1 MMYSMKN
8 YQLLAFLLFSSQIM
22 AQPFIGQREITNYE
36 KKKYNAGTQNWQI
49 QQDKQGR
56 MYFANNEGVL
66 SFDGNYWELYP
77 LPNKT
82 IVWSI
87 EMANNQLFVGG
98 QDEMGYLSPDAGG
111 HLAFQSLK
119 SLLDESDQ
127 KFADI
132 WNIVNVGED
141 IFFRSI
147 SRLFKLNKGKMKV
160 YQPSSTW
167 GFLGK
172 FQNKV
177 IAHDEARGIM
187 IYKNGNWE
195 LFIKKQDLPENF
207 YITSISDYTK
217 GSSIVTTSKN
227 GLFQLTE
234 EGIQPLTIKGI
245 NNNDHFTSVVKI
257 DEFNYILGTYNN
269 GVYLFNEKNEVIE
282 SFTKQEGLQ
291 NNNLRSLYIDKSK
304 NIWMG
309 LNNGISF
316 IPFNNA
322 IKNIN
327 PANFR
332 DGSGYSMAVHNNHLY
347 FASSNGTFEL
357 PFENKKDLSYLKNDL
372 TNISE
377 GQTWKLGILNNQLY
391 AGKEDGLYQI
401 ENRNAKVVDKK
412 SGYWIFE
419 MMSNAQKQ
427 NIVVTGS
434 YEQVRLFEQNEG
446 QFKDLGNIKSFA
458 GSARFLA
465 IDSNNHIWVS
475 HPYRGVYKI
484 NLKDSSTKLYTSDQ
498 GLPSTLNNHVYKIKN
513 KVLIATEKG
522 IFEYNETNDHF
533 EMSPYYK
540 NIYGD
545 KSVRYLKEDVQGNI
559 WFVQDKSIGV
569 IDLSGKKPAIVY
581 IPELKGNILSGFE
594 NVYSYDKFNT
604 FIGGQKGFYQINFEK
619 YKENISPLKIFI
631 RNVKIKGD
639 VDSVLFGGYHG
650 DINEEQSLSNLGNAK
665 VKYQLNS
672 FHFEY
677 VSPLYEQQ
685 INLEYSYRLKGFDK
699 AWSDWSKK
707 TEKDYTNLP
716 AGNFTFEVKA
726 RNNLNNESPV
736 TSYTFEVLPPWY
748 LNIWSIGIYGLLLF
762 VLLYYF
768 YKLQAK
774 KYSKRYQE
782 QQKELE
788 LKHQIELEKTEKELI
803 QLKNEK
809 LETEIEFKNSE
820 LASSAM
826 NLVQKKEFILK
837 IKETLQH
844 LNKNEKE
851 SMDSQD
857 LKKLLRSLSEEE
869 KLNDEWEQFSIHF
882 NNVHGDFLIKLSE
895 KYPTLKAHELKLCAY
910 LRMNLTSKEIAQ
922 LMSISVRGVEISR
935 YRLRKKLNIPTET
948 NLFQFLFE
956 I

>member
-1 MMYSMKN
+1 MYSMKN
-8 YQLLAFLLFSSQIM
+8 YQLLAFLLFSSQILG
-22 AQPFIGQREITNYE
+22 QPFIGQREITNYE

-66 SFDGNYWELYP
+66 SFDGNYWALYP

-87 EMANNQLFVGG
+87 EMANKKLFVGG
-98 QDEMGYLSPDAGG
+98 QDEIGYLSPNDGG
-111 HLAFQSLK
+111 QLVFHSLK

-132 WNIVNVGED
+132 WNIVHVGED

-147 SRLFKLNKGKMKV
+147 SRLFKWNKGKMKV

-167 GFLGK
+167 FFLGK

-177 IAHDEARGIM
+177 IAHDETRGIM
-187 IYKNGNWE
+187 MYKNGNWE
-195 LFIKKQDLPENF
+195 VFIKKQDLPENF
-207 YITSISDYTK
+207 YITSISDYTQ
-217 GSSIVTTSKN
+217 GSSIITTSKN

-234 EGIQPLTIKGI
+234 EGIKPLTIKGV
-245 NNNDHFTSVVKI
+245 NNNQHFTSVVKI

-282 SFTKQEGLQ
+282 SFSKQEGLQ

-322 IKNIN
+322 IKDIN
-327 PANFR
+327 PVNFG
-332 DGSGYSMAVHNNHLY
+332 DGSGYSMAVHKNHMY

-419 MMSNAQKQ
+419 TLSNKQ
-427 NIVVTGS
+427 NIAVTGS
-434 YEQVRLFEQNEG
+434 YEQVRLFEQKEG
-446 QFKDLGNIKSFA
+446 KLNDLGNIKSFA

-465 IDSNNHIWVS
+465 IDANNYIWVS

-513 KVLIATEKG
+513 KVLITTERG
-522 IFEYNETNDHF
+522 IFEYNEVNDRF
-533 EMSPYYK
+533 EMSSYYK

-545 KSVRYLKEDVQGNI
+545 KSVRYLKEDVLGNI
-559 WFVQDKSIGV
+559 WFVQDKNLGV
-569 IDLSGKKPAIVY
+569 IDLSGPKPSIVY
-581 IPELKGNILSGFE
+581 IPELNGNILSGFE
-594 NVYSYDKFNT
+594 NVYSYDKYNT

-650 DINEEQSLSNLGNAK
+650 DINEEQSLPNIDNAK
-665 VKYQLNS
+665 VAYQLNS

-677 VSPLYEQQ
+677 VSPLFEQQ
-685 INLEYSYRLKGFDK
+685 TNLEYSYRLKGFDK
-699 AWSDWSKK
+699 TWSDWNKK
-707 TEKDYTNLP
+707 TEKDYTNLSI
-716 AGNFTFEVKA
+716 GYYVFEVKA

-736 TSYTFEVLPPWY
+736 TSYIFQVLPPWY
-748 LNIWSIGIYGLLLF
+748 FNIWSITFYGILLF
-762 VLLYYF
+762 ILIYLL

-788 LKHQIELEKTEKELI
+788 LKHQIELEKTDKELI

-844 LNKNEKE
+844 LNKSEKE

-895 KYPTLKAHELKLCAY
+895 KYPILKSHELKLSAY

>member
-1 MMYSMKN
+1 MYSMKN
-8 YQLLAFLLFSSQIM
+8 YQLLAFLLFSSQILG
-22 AQPFIGQREITNYE
+22 QPFIGQREITNYE

-87 EMANNQLFVGG
+87 EMANNKLFVGG
-98 QDEMGYLSPDAGG
+98 QDEIGYLSPNDGG
-111 HLAFQSLK
+111 QLVFHSLK

-132 WNIVNVGED
+132 WNIVHVGED

-147 SRLFKLNKGKMKV
+147 SRLFKWNKGKMKV

-167 GFLGK
+167 FFLGK

-177 IAHDEARGIM
+177 IAHDETRGIM
-187 IYKNGNWE
+187 MYKNGNWE
-195 LFIKKQDLPENF
+195 VFIKKQDLPENF
-207 YITSISDYTK
+207 YITSISDYTQ
-217 GSSIVTTSKN
+217 GSSIITTSKN

-234 EGIQPLTIKGI
+234 EGIKPLTIKGV
-245 NNNDHFTSVVKI
+245 NNNQHFTSVVKI

-282 SFTKQEGLQ
+282 SFSKQEGLQ

-322 IKNIN
+322 IKDIN
-327 PANFR
+327 PVNFG
-332 DGSGYSMAVHNNHLY
+332 DGSGYSMAVHKNHMY

-419 MMSNAQKQ
+419 TLSNKQ
-427 NIVVTGS
+427 NLVVTGS
-434 YEQVRLFEQNEG
+434 YEQVRLFNHNEG
-446 QFKDLGNIKSFA
+446 QLKDIGNIKSFA

-465 IDSNNHIWVS
+465 TDADQNIWIS

-513 KVLIATEKG
+513 KVLIATERG
-522 IFEYNETNDHF
+522 IFEYNEVNDRF
-533 EMSPYYK
+533 EMSSYYK
-540 NIYGD
+540 KIYGD
-545 KSVRYLKEDVQGNI
+545 KSVRYLKEDVLGNI
-559 WFVQDKSIGV
+559 WFVQEKNLGV
-569 IDLSGKKPAIVY
+569 IDLSGPKPSIVY
-581 IPELKGNILSGFE
+581 IPELNGNILSGFE
-594 NVYSYDKFNT
+594 NVYSYDKYNT

-631 RNVKIKGD
+631 RNIKIKGD
-639 VDSVLFGGYHG
+639 IDSVLFGGYHG
-650 DINEEQSLSNLGNAK
+650 NINEEQSLSNIGNAK
-665 VKYQLNS
+665 VAYQLNS

-677 VSPLYEQQ
+677 VSPLFEQQ
-685 INLEYSYRLKGFDK
+685 TNLEYSYRLKGFDK
-699 AWSDWSKK
+699 TWSDWNKK
-707 TEKDYTNLP
+707 TEKDYTNLSI
-716 AGNFTFEVKA
+716 GYYVFEVKA

-736 TSYTFEVLPPWY
+736 TSYIFQVLPPWY
-748 LNIWSIGIYGLLLF
+748 FNIWSITFYGILLF
-762 VLLYYF
+762 ILIYLL

-788 LKHQIELEKTEKELI
+788 LKHQIELEKTDKELV

-844 LNKNEKE
+844 LNKSEKE

-895 KYPTLKAHELKLCAY
+895 KYPILKAHELKLSAY

>member
-1 MMYSMKN
+1 MYSMKN
-8 YQLLAFLLFSSQIM
+8 YQLLAFLLFSSQILG
-22 AQPFIGQREITNYE
+22 QPFIGQREITNYE

-87 EMANNQLFVGG
+87 EMANNKLFVGG
-98 QDEMGYLSPDAGG
+98 QDEIGYLSPNDGG
-111 HLAFQSLK
+111 QLVFHSLK

-132 WNIVNVGED
+132 WNIVHVGED

-167 GFLGK
+167 FFLGK

-177 IAHDEARGIM
+177 IAHDETRGIM
-187 IYKNGNWE
+187 MYKNGNWE
-195 LFIKKQDLPENF
+195 VFIKKQDLPENF
-207 YITSISDYTK
+207 YITSISDYTQ
-217 GSSIVTTSKN
+217 GSSIITTSKN

-234 EGIQPLTIKGI
+234 EGIKTLTIKGV
-245 NNNDHFTSVVKI
+245 NNNQHFTSVVKI

-269 GVYLFNEKNEVIE
+269 GLYLFNEKNEVIE
-282 SFTKQEGLQ
+282 SFSKQEGLQ
-291 NNNLRSLYIDKSK
+291 NSNLRSLYIDKSK

-322 IKNIN
+322 IKDIN
-327 PANFR
+327 PVNFG
-332 DGSGYSMAVHNNHLY
+332 DGSGYSMAVHKNHMY

-401 ENRNAKVVDKK
+401 ENKNAKVVDKK

-419 MMSNAQKQ
+419 TLSNKQ
-427 NIVVTGS
+427 NLVVTGS
-434 YEQVRLFEQNEG
+434 YEQVRLFDHNEG
-446 QFKDLGNIKSFA
+446 QLKDIGNIKSFA

-465 IDSNNHIWVS
+465 TDADQNIWIS

-513 KVLIATEKG
+513 KVLIATERG
-522 IFEYNETNDHF
+522 IFEYNEVNDRF
-533 EMSPYYK
+533 EMSSYYK
-540 NIYGD
+540 KIYGD
-545 KSVRYLKEDVQGNI
+545 KSVRYLKEDVLGNI
-559 WFVQDKSIGV
+559 WFVQDKNLGV
-569 IDLSGKKPAIVY
+569 IDLSGPKPSIVY
-581 IPELKGNILSGFE
+581 IPELNGNILSGFE
-594 NVYSYDKFNT
+594 NVYSYDKYNT

-650 DINEEQSLSNLGNAK
+650 DINEEQSLSNIGNAK
-665 VKYQLNS
+665 VAYQLNS

-677 VSPLYEQQ
+677 VSPFFEQQ
-685 INLEYSYRLKGFDK
+685 TNLEYSYRLKGFDK
-699 AWSDWSKK
+699 TWSDWNKK
-707 TEKDYTNLP
+707 TEKDYTNLSI
-716 AGNFTFEVKA
+716 GYYVFEVKA

-736 TSYTFEVLPPWY
+736 TSYIFQVLPPWY
-748 LNIWSIGIYGLLLF
+748 FNIWSITFYGILLF
-762 VLLYYF
+762 ILIYLL

-788 LKHQIELEKTEKELI
+788 LKHQIELEKTDKELI

-844 LNKNEKE
+844 LNKSEKE

-895 KYPTLKAHELKLCAY
+895 KYPILKAHELKLSAY

>member
-1 MMYSMKN
+1 MYSMKN
-8 YQLLAFLLFSSQIM
+8 YQLLAFLLFSSQILG
-22 AQPFIGQREITNYE
+22 QPFIGQREITNYE

-87 EMANNQLFVGG
+87 EMANNKLFVGG
-98 QDEMGYLSPDAGG
+98 QDEIGYLSPNDGG
-111 HLAFQSLK
+111 QLVFHSLK

-132 WNIVNVGED
+132 WNIVHVGED

-167 GFLGK
+167 FFLGK

-177 IAHDEARGIM
+177 IAHDETRGIM
-187 IYKNGNWE
+187 MYKNGNWE
-195 LFIKKQDLPENF
+195 VFIKKQDLPENF
-207 YITSISDYTK
+207 YITSISDYTQ
-217 GSSIVTTSKN
+217 GSSIITTSKN

-234 EGIQPLTIKGI
+234 EGIKTLTIKGV
-245 NNNDHFTSVVKI
+245 NNNQHFTSVVKI

-269 GVYLFNEKNEVIE
+269 GLYLFNEKNEVIE
-282 SFTKQEGLQ
+282 SFSKQEGLQ
-291 NNNLRSLYIDKSK
+291 NSNLRSLYIDKSK

-322 IKNIN
+322 IKDIN
-327 PANFR
+327 PVNFG
-332 DGSGYSMAVHNNHLY
+332 DGSGYSMAVHKNHMY
-347 FASSNGTFEL
+347 FASSNGTFEM

-377 GQTWKLGILNNQLY
+377 GQTWKLGMLNNQLY

-419 MMSNAQKQ
+419 TLSNKQ

-434 YEQVRLFEQNEG
+434 YEQVRLFDYNEG
-446 QFKDLGNIKSFA
+446 QLKDIGNIKSFA

-465 IDSNNHIWVS
+465 TDADQHIWIS

-513 KVLIATEKG
+513 KVLIATERG
-522 IFEYNETNDHF
+522 IFEYNEVNDRF
-533 EMSPYYK
+533 EISSYYK
-540 NIYGD
+540 KIYGD
-545 KSVRYLKEDVQGNI
+545 KSVRYLKEDVLGNI
-559 WFVQDKSIGV
+559 WFVQDKNLGV
-569 IDLSGKKPAIVY
+569 IDLSGPKPSIVY
-581 IPELKGNILSGFE
+581 IPELNGNILSGFE
-594 NVYSYDKFNT
+594 NVYSYDKYNT

-650 DINEEQSLSNLGNAK
+650 DINEEQSLSNIGNAK
-665 VKYQLNS
+665 VAYQLNS

-677 VSPLYEQQ
+677 VSPFFEQQ
-685 INLEYSYRLKGFDK
+685 TNLEYSYRLKGFDK
-699 AWSDWSKK
+699 TWSDWNKK
-707 TEKDYTNLP
+707 TEKDYTNLSI
-716 AGNFTFEVKA
+716 GYYVFEVKA

-736 TSYTFEVLPPWY
+736 TSYIFQVLPPWY
-748 LNIWSIGIYGLLLF
+748 FNIWSITFYGILLF
-762 VLLYYF
+762 ILIYLL

-788 LKHQIELEKTEKELI
+788 LKHQIELEKTDKELI

-844 LNKNEKE
+844 LNKSEKE

-895 KYPTLKAHELKLCAY
+895 KYPILKAHELKLSAY

>member
-1 MMYSMKN
+1 MYSMKN
-8 YQLLAFLLFSSQIM
+8 YQLLAFLLFSSQILG
-22 AQPFIGQREITNYE
+22 QPFIGQREITNYE

-87 EMANNQLFVGG
+87 EMANNKLFVGG
-98 QDEMGYLSPDAGG
+98 QDEIGYLSPNDGG
-111 HLAFQSLK
+111 QLVFHSLK

-132 WNIVNVGED
+132 WNIVHVGED

-147 SRLFKLNKGKMKV
+147 SRLFKWNKGKMKV

-167 GFLGK
+167 FFLGK

-177 IAHDEARGIM
+177 IAHDETRGIM
-187 IYKNGNWE
+187 MYKNGNWE
-195 LFIKKQDLPENF
+195 VFIKKQDLPENF
-207 YITSISDYTK
+207 YITSISDYTQ
-217 GSSIVTTSKN
+217 GSSIITTSKN

-234 EGIQPLTIKGI
+234 EGIKTLTIKGV
-245 NNNDHFTSVVKI
+245 NNNQHFTSVVKI

-269 GVYLFNEKNEVIE
+269 GLYLFNEKNEVIE
-282 SFTKQEGLQ
+282 SFSKQEGLQ

-322 IKNIN
+322 IKDIN
-327 PANFR
+327 PVNFG
-332 DGSGYSMAVHNNHLY
+332 DGSGYSMAVHKNHMY

-401 ENRNAKVVDKK
+401 ENKNAKVVDKK

-419 MMSNAQKQ
+419 TLSNKQ

-434 YEQVRLFEQNEG
+434 YEQVRLFDHNEG
-446 QFKDLGNIKSFA
+446 QLKDIGNIKSFA

-465 IDSNNHIWVS
+465 TDADQHIWIS

-513 KVLIATEKG
+513 KVLIATERG
-522 IFEYNETNDHF
+522 IFEYNEVNDRF
-533 EMSPYYK
+533 EISSYYK
-540 NIYGD
+540 KIYGD
-545 KSVRYLKEDVQGNI
+545 KSVRYLKEDVLGNI
-559 WFVQDKSIGV
+559 WFVQDKNLGV
-569 IDLSGKKPAIVY
+569 IDLSGPKPSIVY
-581 IPELKGNILSGFE
+581 IPELNGNILSGFE
-594 NVYSYDKFNT
+594 NVYSYDKYNT

-619 YKENISPLKIFI
+619 YKENINPLKIFI

-650 DINEEQSLSNLGNAK
+650 DINEEQSLSNIGNAK
-665 VKYQLNS
+665 VAYQLNS

-677 VSPLYEQQ
+677 VSPFFEQQ
-685 INLEYSYRLKGFDK
+685 TNLEYSYRLKGFDK
-699 AWSDWSKK
+699 TWSDWNKK
-707 TEKDYTNLP
+707 TEKDYTNLSI
-716 AGNFTFEVKA
+716 GYYVFEVKA

-736 TSYTFEVLPPWY
+736 TSYIFQVLPPWY
-748 LNIWSIGIYGLLLF
+748 FNIWSITFYGILLF
-762 VLLYYF
+762 ILIYLL

-788 LKHQIELEKTEKELI
+788 LKHQIELEKTDKELI

-844 LNKNEKE
+844 LNKSEKE

-895 KYPTLKAHELKLCAY
+895 KYPILKAHELKLSAY

>member
-1 MMYSMKN
+1 MYSMKN
-8 YQLLAFLLFSSQIM
+8 YQLLAFLLFSSQILG
-22 AQPFIGQREITNYE
+22 QPFIGQREITNYE

-87 EMANNQLFVGG
+87 EMANNKLFVGG
-98 QDEMGYLSPDAGG
+98 QDEIGYLSPNDGG
-111 HLAFQSLK
+111 QLVFHSLK

-132 WNIVNVGED
+132 WNIVHVGED

-147 SRLFKLNKGKMKV
+147 SRLFKWNKGKMKV

-167 GFLGK
+167 FFLGK

-177 IAHDEARGIM
+177 IAHDETRGIM
-187 IYKNGNWE
+187 MYKNGNWE
-195 LFIKKQDLPENF
+195 VFIKKQDLPENF
-207 YITSISDYTK
+207 YITSISDYTQ
-217 GSSIVTTSKN
+217 GSSIITTSKN

-234 EGIQPLTIKGI
+234 EGIKPLTIKGV
-245 NNNDHFTSVVKI
+245 NNNQHFTSVVKI

-269 GVYLFNEKNEVIE
+269 GLYLFNEKNEVIE
-282 SFTKQEGLQ
+282 SFSKQEGLQ

-322 IKNIN
+322 IKDIN
-327 PANFR
+327 PVNFG
-332 DGSGYSMAVHNNHLY
+332 DGSGYSMAVHKNHMY

-401 ENRNAKVVDKK
+401 ENKNAKVVDKK

-419 MMSNAQKQ
+419 TLSNKQ
-427 NIVVTGS
+427 NLVVTGS
-434 YEQVRLFEQNEG
+434 YEQVRLFDHNEG
-446 QFKDLGNIKSFA
+446 QLKDIGNIKSFA

-465 IDSNNHIWVS
+465 TDSDQHIWIS

-513 KVLIATEKG
+513 KVLIATERG
-522 IFEYNETNDHF
+522 IFEYNEVNDRF
-533 EMSPYYK
+533 EISSYYK
-540 NIYGD
+540 KIYGD
-545 KSVRYLKEDVQGNI
+545 KSVRYLKEDVLGNI
-559 WFVQDKSIGV
+559 WFVQDKNLGV
-569 IDLSGKKPAIVY
+569 IDLSGPKPSIVY
-581 IPELKGNILSGFE
+581 IPELNGNILSGFE
-594 NVYSYDKFNT
+594 NVYSYDKYNT

-619 YKENISPLKIFI
+619 YKENINPLKIFI

-650 DINEEQSLSNLGNAK
+650 DINEEQSLSNIGNAK
-665 VKYQLNS
+665 VAYQLNS

-677 VSPLYEQQ
+677 VSPFFEQQ
-685 INLEYSYRLKGFDK
+685 TNLEYSYRLKGFDK
-699 AWSDWSKK
+699 TWSDWNKK
-707 TEKDYTNLP
+707 TEKDYTNLSI
-716 AGNFTFEVKA
+716 GYYVFEVKA

-736 TSYTFEVLPPWY
+736 TSYIFQVLPPWY
-748 LNIWSIGIYGLLLF
+748 FNIWSITFYGILLF
-762 VLLYYF
+762 ILIYLL

-774 KYSKRYQE
+774 KYSKRYLE

-788 LKHQIELEKTEKELI
+788 LKHQIELEKTDKELI

-844 LNKNEKE
+844 LNKSEKE

-895 KYPTLKAHELKLCAY
+895 KYPILKAHELKLSAY

>member
-1 MMYSMKN
+1 MYSMKN
-8 YQLLAFLLFSSQIM
+8 YQLLAFLLFSSQILG
-22 AQPFIGQREITNYE
+22 QPFIGQREITNYE

-87 EMANNQLFVGG
+87 EMANNKLFVGG
-98 QDEMGYLSPDAGG
+98 QDEIGYLSPNDGG
-111 HLAFQSLK
+111 QLVFHSLK

-132 WNIVNVGED
+132 WNIVHVGED

-167 GFLGK
+167 FFLGK

-177 IAHDEARGIM
+177 IAHDETRGIM
-187 IYKNGNWE
+187 MYKNGNWE
-195 LFIKKQDLPENF
+195 VFIKKQDLPENF
-207 YITSISDYTK
+207 YITSISDYTQ
-217 GSSIVTTSKN
+217 GSSIITTSKN

-234 EGIQPLTIKGI
+234 EGIKPLTIKGV
-245 NNNDHFTSVVKI
+245 NNNQHFTSVVKI

-269 GVYLFNEKNEVIE
+269 GLYLFNEKNEVIE
-282 SFTKQEGLQ
+282 SFSKQEGLQ
-291 NNNLRSLYIDKSK
+291 NSNLRSLYIDKSK

-322 IKNIN
+322 IKDIN
-327 PANFR
+327 PVNFG
-332 DGSGYSMAVHNNHLY
+332 DGSGYSMAVHKNHMY
-347 FASSNGTFEL
+347 FASSNGTFEM

-401 ENRNAKVVDKK
+401 ENKNAKVVDKK

-419 MMSNAQKQ
+419 TLSNKQ

-434 YEQVRLFEQNEG
+434 YEQVRLFNHNEG
-446 QFKDLGNIKSFA
+446 QLKDIGNIKSFA

-465 IDSNNHIWVS
+465 TDADQHIWIS

-513 KVLIATEKG
+513 KVLIATERG
-522 IFEYNETNDHF
+522 IFEYNEVNDRF
-533 EMSPYYK
+533 EISSYYK
-540 NIYGD
+540 KIYGD
-545 KSVRYLKEDVQGNI
+545 KSVRYLKEDVLGNI
-559 WFVQDKSIGV
+559 WFVQDKNLGV
-569 IDLSGKKPAIVY
+569 IDLSGPKPSIVY
-581 IPELKGNILSGFE
+581 IPELNGNILSGFE
-594 NVYSYDKFNT
+594 NVYSYDKYNT

-619 YKENISPLKIFI
+619 YKENINPLKIFI

-650 DINEEQSLSNLGNAK
+650 DINEEQSLSNIGNVK
-665 VKYQLNS
+665 VAYQLNS

-677 VSPLYEQQ
+677 ISPLFEQQ
-685 INLEYSYRLKGFDK
+685 TNLEYSYRLKGFDK
-699 AWSDWSKK
+699 TWSDWNKK
-707 TEKDYTNLP
+707 TEKDYTNLSI
-716 AGNFTFEVKA
+716 GYYVFEVKA

-736 TSYTFEVLPPWY
+736 TSYIFQVLPPWY
-748 LNIWSIGIYGLLLF
+748 FNIWSITFYGILLF
-762 VLLYYF
+762 ILIYLL

-788 LKHQIELEKTEKELI
+788 LKHQIELEKTDKELI

-844 LNKNEKE
+844 LNKSEKE

-895 KYPTLKAHELKLCAY
+895 KYPILKAHELKLSAY

>member
-8 YQLLAFLLFSSQIM
+8 YQLLAFLLFSSQILG
-22 AQPFIGQREITNYE
+22 QPFIGQREITNYE

-87 EMANNQLFVGG
+87 EMANNKLFVGG
-98 QDEMGYLSPDAGG
+98 QDEIGYLSPDDGG
-111 HLAFQSLK
+111 QLVFHSLK

-147 SRLFKLNKGKMKV
+147 SRLFKWNKGKMKV

-167 GFLGK
+167 FFLGK

-177 IAHDEARGIM
+177 IAHDETRGIM
-187 IYKNGNWE
+187 MYKNGNWE
-195 LFIKKQDLPENF
+195 VFIKKQDLPENF
-207 YITSISDYTK
+207 YITSISDYTQ
-217 GSSIVTTSKN
+217 GSSIITTSKN

-234 EGIQPLTIKGI
+234 EGIKPLTIKGV
-245 NNNDHFTSVVKI
+245 NNNQHFTSVVKI

-282 SFTKQEGLQ
+282 SFSKQEGLQ

-322 IKNIN
+322 IKDIN
-327 PANFR
+327 PVNFG
-332 DGSGYSMAVHNNHLY
+332 DGSGYSMAVHKNHMY

-419 MMSNAQKQ
+419 TLSNKQ
-427 NIVVTGS
+427 NLVVTGS
-434 YEQVRLFEQNEG
+434 YEQVRLFNHNEG
-446 QFKDLGNIKSFA
+446 QLKDIGNIKSFA

-465 IDSNNHIWVS
+465 TDADQNIWIS

-513 KVLIATEKG
+513 KVLIATERG
-522 IFEYNETNDHF
+522 IFEYNEVNDRF
-533 EMSPYYK
+533 EMSSYYK
-540 NIYGD
+540 KIYGD
-545 KSVRYLKEDVQGNI
+545 KSVRYLKEDVLGNI
-559 WFVQDKSIGV
+559 WFVQEKNLGV
-569 IDLSGKKPAIVY
+569 IDLSGPKPSIVY
-581 IPELKGNILSGFE
+581 IPELNGNILSGFE
-594 NVYSYDKFNT
+594 NVYSYDKYNT

-631 RNVKIKGD
+631 RNIKIKGD
-639 VDSVLFGGYHG
+639 IDSVLFGGYHG
-650 DINEEQSLSNLGNAK
+650 NINEEQSLSNIGNAK
-665 VKYQLNS
+665 VAYQLNS

-677 VSPLYEQQ
+677 VSPLFEQQ
-685 INLEYSYRLKGFDK
+685 TNLEYSYRLKGFDK
-699 AWSDWSKK
+699 TWSDWNKK
-707 TEKDYTNLP
+707 TEKDYTNLSI
-716 AGNFTFEVKA
+716 GYYVFEVKA

-736 TSYTFEVLPPWY
+736 TSYIFQVLPPWY
-748 LNIWSIGIYGLLLF
+748 FNIWSITFYGILLF
-762 VLLYYF
+762 ILIYLL

-788 LKHQIELEKTEKELI
+788 LKHQIELEKTDKELV

-844 LNKNEKE
+844 LNKSEKE

-895 KYPTLKAHELKLCAY
+895 KYPILKAHELKLSAY

>member
-1 MMYSMKN
+1 MMYPMKN

-332 DGSGYSMAVHNNHLY
+332 DGSGYSMAVHNNHMY

-377 GQTWKLGILNNQLY
+377 GQTLKLGILNNQLY

-427 NIVVTGS
+427 NIAVTGS

-545 KSVRYLKEDVQGNI
+545 KSVRYLKEEVQGNI

-650 DINEEQSLSNLGNAK
+650 DINEEQSLSNLGNTK

-716 AGNFTFEVKA
+716 AGYFTFEVKA

-895 KYPTLKAHELKLCAY
+895 KYPSLKAHELKLCAY

>member
-1 MMYSMKN
+1 MMYSIKN

-234 EGIQPLTIKGI
+234 AEIKPLSIKGI

-257 DEFNYILGTYNN
+257 DEFNYVLGTYNN

-427 NIVVTGS
+427 NIAVTGT
-434 YEQVRLFEQNEG
+434 YEQVRLFEPNEG
-446 QFKDLGNIKSFA
+446 QFRDLGNIKSFA

-522 IFEYNETNDHF
+522 IFEYNEKKDHF

-569 IDLSGKKPAIVY
+569 IDLSGKKPSIIY

-594 NVYSYDKFNT
+594 NVYSYDKYNT

-650 DINEEQSLSNLGNAK
+650 DINEEQSLSNLGNTK

-707 TEKDYTNLP
+707 TEKDYTNLT
-716 AGNFTFEVKA
+716 AGYFTFEVKA

-895 KYPTLKAHELKLCAY
+895 KYPSLKAHELKLCAY

>member
-1 MMYSMKN
+1 MYSMKN
-8 YQLLAFLLFSSQIM
+8 YQLLAFLLFSSQILG
-22 AQPFIGQREITNYE
+22 QPFIGQREITNYE

-66 SFDGNYWELYP
+66 SFDGNYWALYP

-87 EMANNQLFVGG
+87 EMANNKLFVGG
-98 QDEMGYLSPDAGG
+98 QDEIGYLSPDDGG
-111 HLAFQSLK
+111 QLVFHSLK

-132 WNIVNVGED
+132 WNIVHVGED

-147 SRLFKLNKGKMKV
+147 SRLFKWNKGKMKV

-167 GFLGK
+167 FFLGK

-177 IAHDEARGIM
+177 IAHDETRGIM
-187 IYKNGNWE
+187 MYKNGNWE
-195 LFIKKQDLPENF
+195 VFIKKQDLPENF
-207 YITSISDYTK
+207 YITSISDYTQ
-217 GSSIVTTSKN
+217 GSSIITTSKN

-234 EGIQPLTIKGI
+234 EGIKPLTIKGV
-245 NNNDHFTSVVKI
+245 NNNQHFTSVVKI

-282 SFTKQEGLQ
+282 SFSKQEGLQ

-322 IKNIN
+322 IKDIN
-327 PANFR
+327 PVNFG
-332 DGSGYSMAVHNNHLY
+332 DGSGYSMAVHKNHMY

-419 MMSNAQKQ
+419 TLSNKQ
-427 NIVVTGS
+427 NIAVTGS
-434 YEQVRLFEQNEG
+434 YEQVRLFEQKEG
-446 QFKDLGNIKSFA
+446 KLNDLGNIKSFA

-465 IDSNNHIWVS
+465 IDANNYIWVS

-513 KVLIATEKG
+513 KVLIATERG
-522 IFEYNETNDHF
+522 IFEYNEVNDRF
-533 EMSPYYK
+533 EMSSYYK

-545 KSVRYLKEDVQGNI
+545 KSVRYLKEDVLGNI
-559 WFVQDKSIGV
+559 WFVQDKNLGV
-569 IDLSGKKPAIVY
+569 IDLSGPKPSIVY
-581 IPELKGNILSGFE
+581 IPELNGNILSGFE
-594 NVYSYDKFNT
+594 NVYSYDKYNT

-639 VDSVLFGGYHG
+639 ADSVLFGGYHG
-650 DINEEQSLSNLGNAK
+650 DINEEQSLPNIDNAK
-665 VKYQLNS
+665 VAYQLNS

-677 VSPLYEQQ
+677 VSPLFEQQ
-685 INLEYSYRLKGFDK
+685 TNLEYSYRLKGFDK
-699 AWSDWSKK
+699 TWSDWNKK
-707 TEKDYTNLP
+707 TEKDYTNLSI
-716 AGNFTFEVKA
+716 GYYVFEVKA

-736 TSYTFEVLPPWY
+736 TSYIFQVLPPWY
-748 LNIWSIGIYGLLLF
+748 FNIWSITFYGILLF
-762 VLLYYF
+762 ILIYLL

-788 LKHQIELEKTEKELI
+788 LKHQIELEKTDKELI

-844 LNKNEKE
+844 LNKSEKE

-895 KYPTLKAHELKLCAY
+895 KYPILKSHELKLSAY

>member
-1 MMYSMKN
+1 MYSMKN
-8 YQLLAFLLFSSQIM
+8 YQLLAFLLFSSQILG
-22 AQPFIGQREITNYE
+22 QPFIGQREITNYE

-66 SFDGNYWELYP
+66 SFDGNYWALYP

-87 EMANNQLFVGG
+87 EMANNKLFVGG
-98 QDEMGYLSPDAGG
+98 QDEIGYLSPNDGG
-111 HLAFQSLK
+111 QLVFHSLK

-132 WNIVNVGED
+132 WNIVHVGED

-167 GFLGK
+167 FFLGK

-177 IAHDEARGIM
+177 IAHDETRGIM
-187 IYKNGNWE
+187 MYKNGNWE
-195 LFIKKQDLPENF
+195 VFIKKQDLPENF
-207 YITSISDYTK
+207 YITSISDYTQ
-217 GSSIVTTSKN
+217 GSSIITTSKN

-234 EGIQPLTIKGI
+234 EGIKTLTIKGV
-245 NNNDHFTSVVKI
+245 NNNQHFTSVVKI

-269 GVYLFNEKNEVIE
+269 GLYLFNEKNEVIE

-291 NNNLRSLYIDKSK
+291 NNNIRSLYVDKSK

-322 IKNIN
+322 IKDIN
-327 PANFR
+327 PVNFG
-332 DGSGYSMAVHNNHLY
+332 DGSGYSMAVHKNHMY
-347 FASSNGTFEL
+347 FASSNGTFEM

-401 ENRNAKVVDKK
+401 ENKNAKVVDKK

-419 MMSNAQKQ
+419 TLSNKQ

-434 YEQVRLFEQNEG
+434 YEQVRLFNHNEG
-446 QFKDLGNIKSFA
+446 QLKDIGNIKSFA

-465 IDSNNHIWVS
+465 TDADQHIWIS

-513 KVLIATEKG
+513 KVLIATERG
-522 IFEYNETNDHF
+522 IFEYNEVNDRF
-533 EMSPYYK
+533 EISSYYK
-540 NIYGD
+540 KIYGD
-545 KSVRYLKEDVQGNI
+545 KSVRYLKEDVLGNI
-559 WFVQDKSIGV
+559 WFVQDKNLGV
-569 IDLSGKKPAIVY
+569 IDLSGPKPSIVY
-581 IPELKGNILSGFE
+581 IPELNGNILSGFE
-594 NVYSYDKFNT
+594 NVYSYDKYNT

-650 DINEEQSLSNLGNAK
+650 DINEEQSLSNIGNAK
-665 VKYQLNS
+665 VAYQLNS

-677 VSPLYEQQ
+677 VSPFFEQQ
-685 INLEYSYRLKGFDK
+685 TNLEYSYRLKGFDK
-699 AWSDWSKK
+699 TWSDWNKK
-707 TEKDYTNLP
+707 TEKDYTNLSI
-716 AGNFTFEVKA
+716 GYYVFEVKA

-736 TSYTFEVLPPWY
+736 TSYIFQVLPPWY
-748 LNIWSIGIYGLLLF
+748 FNIWSITFYGILLF
-762 VLLYYF
+762 ILIYLL

-788 LKHQIELEKTEKELI
+788 LKHQIELEKTDKELI

-844 LNKNEKE
+844 LNKSEKE

-895 KYPTLKAHELKLCAY
+895 KYPILKAHELKLSAY

>member
-1 MMYSMKN
+1 MYSMKN
-8 YQLLAFLLFSSQIM
+8 YQLLAFLLFSSQILG
-22 AQPFIGQREITNYE
+22 QPFIGQREITNYE

-87 EMANNQLFVGG
+87 EMANNKLFVGG
-98 QDEMGYLSPDAGG
+98 QDEIGYLSPNDGG
-111 HLAFQSLK
+111 QLVFHSLK

-132 WNIVNVGED
+132 WNIVHVGED

-167 GFLGK
+167 FFLGK

-177 IAHDEARGIM
+177 IAHDETRGIM
-187 IYKNGNWE
+187 MYKNGNWE
-195 LFIKKQDLPENF
+195 VFIKKQDLPENF
-207 YITSISDYTK
+207 YITSISDYTQ
-217 GSSIVTTSKN
+217 GSSIITTSKN

-234 EGIQPLTIKGI
+234 EGIKTLTIKGV
-245 NNNDHFTSVVKI
+245 NNNQHFTSVVKI

-269 GVYLFNEKNEVIE
+269 GLYLFNEKNEVIE
-282 SFTKQEGLQ
+282 SFSKQEGLQ

-322 IKNIN
+322 IKDIN
-327 PANFR
+327 PVNFG
-332 DGSGYSMAVHNNHLY
+332 DGSGYSMAVHKNHMY
-347 FASSNGTFEL
+347 FASSNGTFEM

-377 GQTWKLGILNNQLY
+377 GQTWKLGMLNNQLY

-419 MMSNAQKQ
+419 TLSNKQ
-427 NIVVTGS
+427 NIIVTGS
-434 YEQVRLFEQNEG
+434 YEQVRLFDHNEG
-446 QFKDLGNIKSFA
+446 QLKDIGNIKSFA

-465 IDSNNHIWVS
+465 TDADQHIWIS

-513 KVLIATEKG
+513 KVLIATERG
-522 IFEYNETNDHF
+522 IFEYNEVNDRF
-533 EMSPYYK
+533 EISSYYK
-540 NIYGD
+540 KIYGD
-545 KSVRYLKEDVQGNI
+545 KSVRYLKEDVLGNI
-559 WFVQDKSIGV
+559 WFVQDKNLGV
-569 IDLSGKKPAIVY
+569 IDLSGPKPSIVY
-581 IPELKGNILSGFE
+581 IPELNGNILSGFE
-594 NVYSYDKFNT
+594 NVYSYDKYNT

-650 DINEEQSLSNLGNAK
+650 DINEEQSLSNIGNAK
-665 VKYQLNS
+665 VAYQLNS

-677 VSPLYEQQ
+677 VSPFFEQQ
-685 INLEYSYRLKGFDK
+685 TNLEYSYRLKGFDK
-699 AWSDWSKK
+699 TWSDWNKK
-707 TEKDYTNLP
+707 TEKDYTNLSI
-716 AGNFTFEVKA
+716 GYYVFEVKA

-736 TSYTFEVLPPWY
+736 TSYIFQVLPPWY
-748 LNIWSIGIYGLLLF
+748 FNIWSITFYGILLF
-762 VLLYYF
+762 ILIYLL

-788 LKHQIELEKTEKELI
+788 LKHQIELEKTDKELI

-844 LNKNEKE
+844 LNKSEKE

-895 KYPTLKAHELKLCAY
+895 KYPILKAHELKLSAY

>member
-111 HLAFQSLK
+111 HLTFQSLK
-119 SLLDESDQ
+119 PLLDESDQ

-132 WNIVNVGED
+132 WNIVNVGD
-141 IFFRSI
+141 DLFFRSI

-234 EGIQPLTIKGI
+234 DGIQPLTIKGI
-245 NNNDHFTSVVKI
+245 NNNDHFTSLVKI

-419 MMSNAQKQ
+419 MMSNARKQ
-427 NIVVTGS
+427 NIAVTGS

-522 IFEYNETNDHF
+522 IFEYNEEKDHF

-650 DINEEQSLSNLGNAK
+650 DINEEQSLSNLGNTK

-726 RNNLNNESPV
+726 RNNLNNESPI

-895 KYPTLKAHELKLCAY
+895 KYPSLKAHELKLCAY

>member
-8 YQLLAFLLFSSQIM
+8 YQLLAFLLFSSQILG
-22 AQPFIGQREITNYE
+22 QPFIGQREITNYE

-66 SFDGNYWELYP
+66 SFDGNYWALYP

-87 EMANNQLFVGG
+87 EMANNKLFVGG
-98 QDEMGYLSPDAGG
+98 QDEIGYLSPDDGG
-111 HLAFQSLK
+111 QLVFHSLK

-132 WNIVNVGED
+132 WNIVHVGED

-147 SRLFKLNKGKMKV
+147 SRLFKWNKGKMKV

-167 GFLGK
+167 FFLGK

-177 IAHDEARGIM
+177 IAHDETRGIM
-187 IYKNGNWE
+187 MYKNGNWE
-195 LFIKKQDLPENF
+195 VFIKKQDLPENF
-207 YITSISDYTK
+207 YITSISDYTQ
-217 GSSIVTTSKN
+217 GSSIITTSKN

-234 EGIQPLTIKGI
+234 EGIKPLTIKGV
-245 NNNDHFTSVVKI
+245 NNNQHFTSVVKI

-282 SFTKQEGLQ
+282 SFSKQEGLQ

-322 IKNIN
+322 IKDIN
-327 PANFR
+327 PVNFG
-332 DGSGYSMAVHNNHLY
+332 DGSGYSMAVHKNHMY

-419 MMSNAQKQ
+419 TLSNKQ
-427 NIVVTGS
+427 NIAVTGS
-434 YEQVRLFEQNEG
+434 YEQVRLFEQKEG
-446 QFKDLGNIKSFA
+446 KLNDLGNIKSFA

-465 IDSNNHIWVS
+465 IDANNYIWVS

-513 KVLIATEKG
+513 KVLIATERG
-522 IFEYNETNDHF
+522 IFEYNEVNDRF
-533 EMSPYYK
+533 EMSSYYK

-545 KSVRYLKEDVQGNI
+545 KSVRYLKEDVLGNI
-559 WFVQDKSIGV
+559 WFVQDKNLGV
-569 IDLSGKKPAIVY
+569 IDLSGPKPSIVY
-581 IPELKGNILSGFE
+581 IPELNGNILSGFE
-594 NVYSYDKFNT
+594 NVYSYDKYNT

-639 VDSVLFGGYHG
+639 ADSVLFGGYHG
-650 DINEEQSLSNLGNAK
+650 DINEEQSLPNIDNAK
-665 VKYQLNS
+665 VAYQLNS

-677 VSPLYEQQ
+677 VSPLFEQQ
-685 INLEYSYRLKGFDK
+685 TNLEYSYRLKGFDK
-699 AWSDWSKK
+699 TWSDWNKK
-707 TEKDYTNLP
+707 TEKDYTNLSI
-716 AGNFTFEVKA
+716 GYYVFEVKA

-736 TSYTFEVLPPWY
+736 TSYIFQVLPPWY
-748 LNIWSIGIYGLLLF
+748 FNIWSIIFYGILLF
-762 VLLYYF
+762 ILIYLL

-788 LKHQIELEKTEKELI
+788 LKHQIELEKTDKELI

-844 LNKNEKE
+844 LNKSEKE

-895 KYPTLKAHELKLCAY
+895 KYPILKSHELKLSAY

>member
-1 MMYSMKN
+1 MMYPMKN
-8 YQLLAFLLFSSQIM
+8 YQLLAFLLFSSQILG
-22 AQPFIGQREITNYE
+22 QPFIGQREITNYE

-82 IVWSI
+82 IVWSV

-98 QDEMGYLSPDAGG
+98 QDEMGFLSPDKSGQLSF
-111 HLAFQSLK
+111 HSLK
-119 SLLDESDQ
+119 SYLDESDQ

-132 WNIVNVGED
+132 WNIVNVGDD

-147 SRLFKLNKGKMKV
+147 SRLFKWNKGKMKV

-167 GFLGK
+167 FFLGK

-195 LFIKKQDLPENF
+195 LFIKKQELPENF
-207 YITSISDYTK
+207 YITSISDYTA
-217 GSSIVTTSKN
+217 GSSIITTSKN
-227 GLFQLTE
+227 GLFKLTE
-234 EGIQPLTIKGI
+234 EGIKPLTIKGI
-245 NNNDHFTSVVKI
+245 NNKDHFTSIVKV
-257 DEFNYILGTYNN
+257 DEFNYVLGTYNN

-322 IKNIN
+322 IKDIN
-327 PANFR
+327 PVDFR
-332 DGSGYSMAVHNNHLY
+332 DGSGYSMAVHNNHMY
-347 FASSNGTFEL
+347 FASSNGVFEL
-357 PFENKKDLSYLKNDL
+357 PFENKKDLSFLKNNL

-377 GQTWKLGILNNQLY
+377 GQTWKLGILNDQLY

-419 MMSNAQKQ
+419 TLSNKQ
-427 NIVVTGS
+427 NIAVTGS
-434 YEQVRLFEQNEG
+434 YEQVRLFEQKEG
-446 QFKDLGNIKSFA
+446 KWNDLGNIKSFS

-465 IDSNNHIWVS
+465 IDTNNYVWVS

-484 NLKDSSTKLYTSDQ
+484 NLKDSSTKLYTSDH

-522 IFEYNETNDHF
+522 IFEYNDARDNF
-533 EMSPYYK
+533 EVSSYYK
-540 NIYGD
+540 NIYGE

-559 WFVQDKSIGV
+559 WFVEDKNLGV
-569 IDLSGKKPAIVY
+569 IDLSGKKPTIIY
-581 IPELKGNILSGFE
+581 IPELNGNILSGFE
-594 NVYSYDKFNT
+594 NVYSYDNYNT

-619 YKENISPLKIFI
+619 YKENIIPLKILI
-631 RNVKIKGD
+631 RKVRIKGD
-639 VDSVLFGGYHG
+639 DDSVLFGGYNQ
-650 DINEEQSLSNLGNAK
+650 DINEDQSLSSLGKAK
-665 VKYQLNS
+665 VEFQLNS

-677 VSPLYEQQ
+677 VAPLFEQQ

-699 AWSDWSKK
+699 TWSNWNKK

-716 AGNFTFEVKA
+716 AGNYTFEVKA
-726 RNNLNNESPV
+726 RNNLNNESPI
-736 TSYTFEVLPPWY
+736 TSYNFEVLAPWY
-748 LNIWSIGIYGLLLF
+748 FNFWSICFYGFLLF
-762 VLLYYF
+762 VLLYLF

-774 KYSKRYQE
+774 KYLNRYQE
-782 QQKELE
+782 QQEELE

-851 SMDSQD
+851 SMDSVD

>member
-8 YQLLAFLLFSSQIM
+8 YQLLAFLLFSSQILG
-22 AQPFIGQREITNYE
+22 QPFIGQREITNYE

-87 EMANNQLFVGG
+87 EMANNKLFVGG
-98 QDEMGYLSPDAGG
+98 QDEIGYLSPDDGG
-111 HLAFQSLK
+111 QLVFHSLK

-132 WNIVNVGED
+132 WNIVHVGED

-147 SRLFKLNKGKMKV
+147 SRLFKWNKGKMKV

-167 GFLGK
+167 FFLGK

-177 IAHDEARGIM
+177 IAHDETRGIM
-187 IYKNGNWE
+187 MYKNGNWE
-195 LFIKKQDLPENF
+195 VFIKKQDLPENF
-207 YITSISDYTK
+207 YITSISDYTQ
-217 GSSIVTTSKN
+217 GSSIITTSKN

-234 EGIQPLTIKGI
+234 EGIKPLTIKGV
-245 NNNDHFTSVVKI
+245 NNNQHFTSVVKI

-282 SFTKQEGLQ
+282 SFSKQEGLQ

-322 IKNIN
+322 IKDIN
-327 PANFR
+327 PVNFG
-332 DGSGYSMAVHNNHLY
+332 DGSGYSMAVHKNHMY

-419 MMSNAQKQ
+419 TLSNKQ
-427 NIVVTGS
+427 NIAVTGS
-434 YEQVRLFEQNEG
+434 YEQVRLFEQKEG
-446 QFKDLGNIKSFA
+446 KLNDLGNIKSFA

-465 IDSNNHIWVS
+465 IDANNYIWVS

-513 KVLIATEKG
+513 KVLITTERG
-522 IFEYNETNDHF
+522 IFEYNEVNDRF
-533 EMSPYYK
+533 EMSSYYK

-545 KSVRYLKEDVQGNI
+545 KSVRYLKEDVLGNI
-559 WFVQDKSIGV
+559 WFVQDKNLGV
-569 IDLSGKKPAIVY
+569 IDLSGPKPSIVY
-581 IPELKGNILSGFE
+581 IPELNGNILSGFE
-594 NVYSYDKFNT
+594 NVYSYDKYNT

-639 VDSVLFGGYHG
+639 ADSVLFGGYHG
-650 DINEEQSLSNLGNAK
+650 DINEEQSLPNIDNAK
-665 VKYQLNS
+665 VAYQLNS

-677 VSPLYEQQ
+677 VSPLFEQQ
-685 INLEYSYRLKGFDK
+685 TNLEYSYRLKGFDK
-699 AWSDWSKK
+699 TWSDWNKK
-707 TEKDYTNLP
+707 TEKDYTNLSI
-716 AGNFTFEVKA
+716 GYYVFEVKA

-736 TSYTFEVLPPWY
+736 TSYIFQVLPPWY
-748 LNIWSIGIYGLLLF
+748 FNIWSITFYGILLF
-762 VLLYYF
+762 ILIYLL

-788 LKHQIELEKTEKELI
+788 LKHQIELEKTDKELI

-844 LNKNEKE
+844 LNKSEKE

-895 KYPTLKAHELKLCAY
+895 KYPILKSHELKLSAY

>member
-1 MMYSMKN
+1 MYSMKN
-8 YQLLAFLLFSSQIM
+8 YQLLAFLLFSSQILG
-22 AQPFIGQREITNYE
+22 QPFIGQREITNYE

-87 EMANNQLFVGG
+87 EMANNKLFVGG
-98 QDEMGYLSPDAGG
+98 QDEIGYLSPNDGG
-111 HLAFQSLK
+111 QLVFHSLK

-147 SRLFKLNKGKMKV
+147 SRLFKWNKGKMKV

-167 GFLGK
+167 FFLGK

-177 IAHDEARGIM
+177 IAHDETRGIM
-187 IYKNGNWE
+187 MYKNGNWE
-195 LFIKKQDLPENF
+195 VFIKKQDLPENF
-207 YITSISDYTK
+207 YITSISDYTQ
-217 GSSIVTTSKN
+217 GSSIITTSKN

-234 EGIQPLTIKGI
+234 EGIKPLTIKGV
-245 NNNDHFTSVVKI
+245 NNNQHFTSVVKI

-269 GVYLFNEKNEVIE
+269 GLYLFNEKNEVIE
-282 SFTKQEGLQ
+282 SFSKQEGLQ
-291 NNNLRSLYIDKSK
+291 NSNLRSLYIDKSK

-322 IKNIN
+322 IKDIN
-327 PANFR
+327 PVNFG
-332 DGSGYSMAVHNNHLY
+332 DGSGYSMAVHKNHMY
-347 FASSNGTFEL
+347 FASSNGTFEM

-401 ENRNAKVVDKK
+401 ENKNAKVVDKK

-419 MMSNAQKQ
+419 TLSNKQ
-427 NIVVTGS
+427 NLVVTGS
-434 YEQVRLFEQNEG
+434 YEQVRLFNHNEG
-446 QFKDLGNIKSFA
+446 QLKDIGNIKSFA

-465 IDSNNHIWVS
+465 TDADQNIWIS

-513 KVLIATEKG
+513 KVLIATERG
-522 IFEYNETNDHF
+522 IFEYNEVNDRF
-533 EMSPYYK
+533 EMSSYYK
-540 NIYGD
+540 KIYGD
-545 KSVRYLKEDVQGNI
+545 KSVRYLKEDVLGNI
-559 WFVQDKSIGV
+559 WFVQDKNLGV
-569 IDLSGKKPAIVY
+569 IDLSGPKPSIVY
-581 IPELKGNILSGFE
+581 IPELNGNILSGFE
-594 NVYSYDKFNT
+594 NVYSYDKYNT

-650 DINEEQSLSNLGNAK
+650 DINEEQSLSNIGNVK
-665 VKYQLNS
+665 VAYQLNS

-677 VSPLYEQQ
+677 VSPFFEQQ
-685 INLEYSYRLKGFDK
+685 TNLEYSYRLKGFDK
-699 AWSDWSKK
+699 TWSDWNKK
-707 TEKDYTNLP
+707 TEKDYTNLSI
-716 AGNFTFEVKA
+716 GYYVFEVKA

-736 TSYTFEVLPPWY
+736 TSYIFQVLPPWY
-748 LNIWSIGIYGLLLF
+748 FNIWSITFYGILLF
-762 VLLYYF
+762 ILIYLL

-788 LKHQIELEKTEKELI
+788 LKHQIELEKTDKELI

-844 LNKNEKE
+844 LNKSEKE

-895 KYPTLKAHELKLCAY
+895 KYPILKAHELKLSAY

>member
-1 MMYSMKN
+1 MYSMKN
-8 YQLLAFLLFSSQIM
+8 YQLLAFLLFSSQILG
-22 AQPFIGQREITNYE
+22 QPFIGQREITNYE

-87 EMANNQLFVGG
+87 EMANNKLFVGG
-98 QDEMGYLSPDAGG
+98 QDEIGYLSPNDGG
-111 HLAFQSLK
+111 QLVFHSLK

-132 WNIVNVGED
+132 WNIVHVGED

-167 GFLGK
+167 FFLGK

-177 IAHDEARGIM
+177 IAHDETRGIM
-187 IYKNGNWE
+187 MYKNGNWE
-195 LFIKKQDLPENF
+195 VFIKKQDLPENF
-207 YITSISDYTK
+207 YITSISDYTQ
-217 GSSIVTTSKN
+217 GSSIITTSKN

-234 EGIQPLTIKGI
+234 EGIKPLTIKGV
-245 NNNDHFTSVVKI
+245 NNNQHFTSVVKI

-269 GVYLFNEKNEVIE
+269 GLYLFNEKNEVIE
-282 SFTKQEGLQ
+282 SFSKQEGLQ
-291 NNNLRSLYIDKSK
+291 NSNLRSLYIDKSK

-322 IKNIN
+322 IKDIN
-327 PANFR
+327 PVNFG
-332 DGSGYSMAVHNNHLY
+332 DGSGYSMAVHKNHMY
-347 FASSNGTFEL
+347 FASSNGTFEM

-401 ENRNAKVVDKK
+401 ENKNAKVVDKK

-419 MMSNAQKQ
+419 TLSNKQ

-434 YEQVRLFEQNEG
+434 YEQVRLFNHNEG
-446 QFKDLGNIKSFA
+446 QLKDIGNIKSFA

-465 IDSNNHIWVS
+465 TDADQHIWIS

-513 KVLIATEKG
+513 KVLIATERG
-522 IFEYNETNDHF
+522 IFEYNEVNDRF
-533 EMSPYYK
+533 EISSYYK
-540 NIYGD
+540 KIYGD
-545 KSVRYLKEDVQGNI
+545 KSVRYLKEDVLGNI
-559 WFVQDKSIGV
+559 WFVQDKNLGV
-569 IDLSGKKPAIVY
+569 IDLSGPKPSIVY
-581 IPELKGNILSGFE
+581 IPELNGNILSGFE
-594 NVYSYDKFNT
+594 NVYSYDKYNT

-650 DINEEQSLSNLGNAK
+650 DINEEQSLSNIGNAK
-665 VKYQLNS
+665 VAYQLNS

-677 VSPLYEQQ
+677 VSPFFEQQ
-685 INLEYSYRLKGFDK
+685 TNLEYSYRLKGFDK
-699 AWSDWSKK
+699 TWSDWNKK
-707 TEKDYTNLP
+707 TEKDYTNLSI
-716 AGNFTFEVKA
+716 GYYVFEVKA

-736 TSYTFEVLPPWY
+736 TSYIFQVLPPWY
-748 LNIWSIGIYGLLLF
+748 FNIWSITFYGILLF
-762 VLLYYF
+762 ILIYLL

-788 LKHQIELEKTEKELI
+788 LKHQIELEKTDKELI

-844 LNKNEKE
+844 LNKSEKE

-895 KYPTLKAHELKLCAY
+895 KYPILKAHELKLSAY

>member
-1 MMYSMKN
+1 MYSMKN
-8 YQLLAFLLFSSQIM
+8 YQLLAFLLFSSQILG
-22 AQPFIGQREITNYE
+22 QPFIGQREITNYE

-87 EMANNQLFVGG
+87 EMANNKLFVGG
-98 QDEMGYLSPDAGG
+98 QDEIGYLSPNDGG
-111 HLAFQSLK
+111 QLVFHSLK

-132 WNIVNVGED
+132 WNIVHVGED

-167 GFLGK
+167 FFLGK

-177 IAHDEARGIM
+177 IAHDETRGIM
-187 IYKNGNWE
+187 MYKNGNWE
-195 LFIKKQDLPENF
+195 VFIKKQDLPENF
-207 YITSISDYTK
+207 YITSISDYTQ
-217 GSSIVTTSKN
+217 GSSIITTSKN

-234 EGIQPLTIKGI
+234 EGIKTLTIKGV
-245 NNNDHFTSVVKI
+245 NNNQHFTSVVKI

-269 GVYLFNEKNEVIE
+269 GLYLFNEKNEVIE

-291 NNNLRSLYIDKSK
+291 NSNLRSLYIDKSK

-322 IKNIN
+322 IKDIN
-327 PANFR
+327 PVNFG
-332 DGSGYSMAVHNNHLY
+332 DGSGYSMAVHKNHMY
-347 FASSNGTFEL
+347 FASSNGTFEM

-401 ENRNAKVVDKK
+401 ENKNAKVVDKK

-419 MMSNAQKQ
+419 TLSNKQ

-434 YEQVRLFEQNEG
+434 YEQVRLFDYNEG
-446 QFKDLGNIKSFA
+446 QLKDIGNIKSFA

-465 IDSNNHIWVS
+465 TDADQNIWIS

-513 KVLIATEKG
+513 KVLIATERG
-522 IFEYNETNDHF
+522 IFEYNEVNDRF
-533 EMSPYYK
+533 EISSYYK
-540 NIYGD
+540 KIYGD
-545 KSVRYLKEDVQGNI
+545 KSVRYLKEDVLGNI
-559 WFVQDKSIGV
+559 WFVQDKNLGV
-569 IDLSGKKPAIVY
+569 IDLSGPKPSIVY
-581 IPELKGNILSGFE
+581 IPELNGNILSGFE
-594 NVYSYDKFNT
+594 NVYSYDKYNT

-650 DINEEQSLSNLGNAK
+650 DINEEQSLSNIGNAK
-665 VKYQLNS
+665 VAYQLNS

-677 VSPLYEQQ
+677 VSPFFEQQ
-685 INLEYSYRLKGFDK
+685 TNLEYSYRLKGFDK
-699 AWSDWSKK
+699 TWSDWNKK
-707 TEKDYTNLP
+707 TEKDYTNLSI
-716 AGNFTFEVKA
+716 GYYVFEVKA

-736 TSYTFEVLPPWY
+736 TSYIFQVLPPWY
-748 LNIWSIGIYGLLLF
+748 FNIWSITFYGILLF
-762 VLLYYF
+762 ILIYLL

-788 LKHQIELEKTEKELI
+788 LKHQIELEKTDKELI

-844 LNKNEKE
+844 LNKSEKE

-895 KYPTLKAHELKLCAY
+895 KYPILKAHELKLSAY